1 MAPQILA
8 FGALNGVGI
17 GMIYFILSVGLTMI
31 FGLMRFVNFAH
42 GALYMVAAYAAFTIA
57 QWTGSV
63 LPALLVS
70 PLLAAVFALVSERLL
85 LRRTYNLPHESQI
98 LITFAL
104 AILAQESVIMIFG
117 TSGQNVPV
125 PESLS
130 GIVFLG
136 GFVYPT
142 YRLFVVAVAV
152 AIAAAMWIVI
162 ERTRFG
168 AIVRAAAEN
177 SEMIGLLGIDSRKV
191 FMAAFAF
198 GGALAGLAGALAAPL
213 RGVEPLMGREALAV
227 AFVVVIL
234 GGLGSFSGALLAAL
248 LIGITQSVMS
258 MIWPAGAQ
266 LMIYGVMTMILAFRP
281 AGLMG
286 RS

>member
-1 MAPQILA
+1 MQPQVLLYGI
-8 FGALNGVGI
+8 LNGIGI

-42 GALYMVAAYAAFTIA
+42 GAFYMVAAYSAFAIA

-63 LPALLVS
+63 LPALVLG
-70 PLLAAVFALVSERLL
+70 PLIAAAFALGSERLL
-85 LRRTYNLPHESQI
+85 LQRTYDLPHESQI

-104 AILAQESVIMIFG
+104 AILAQEVVIMSFG
-117 TSGQNVPV
+117 TLGKNVPV
-125 PESLS
+125 PQTLG
-130 GIVFLG
+130 GIVFIG
-136 GFVYPT
+136 GFVYPA
-142 YRLFVVAVAV
+142 YRLFVVAVAALV
-152 AIAAAMWIVI
+152 ALAMWIAI
-162 ERTRFG
+162 EWTRFG
-168 AIVRAAAEN
+168 AVVRAAAES
-177 SEMIGLLGIDSRKV
+177 SEMVNLLGIDSRKI

-213 RGVEPLMGREALAV
+213 RGVEPLMGREALAI

-234 GGLGSFSGALLAAL
+234 GGLGSFSGALVAAL

-258 MIWPAGAQ
+258 MIWPAGAH

-281 AGLMG
+281 TGLMG

>member
-1 MAPQILA
+1 MGPQILV

-42 GALYMVAAYAAFTIA
+42 GAFYMVAAYTAFTIA

-63 LPALLVS
+63 LPALFVS
-70 PLLAAVFALVSERLL
+70 PLLAAVFALVSERVL

-142 YRLFVVAVAV
+142 YRLFVVAVAA
-152 AIAAAMWIVI
+152 AIAIAMWIAI
-162 ERTRFG
+162 EWTRFG
-168 AIVRAAAEN
+168 AVVRAAAEN

>member
-152 AIAAAMWIVI
+152 AVAAAMWIVI
-162 ERTRFG
+162 EWTRFG